1 MNKLGLIIQ
10 REYITRVKNKNFIL
24 TTLLTPLGFLLF
36 FIAVIFIFSNKS
48 DKVYKVAIK
57 DESQAE
63 IKLPQNTAR
72 INFYKSEELLSCTK
86 GKIYKE
92 RT

>member
-57 DESQAE
+57 D
-63 IKLPQNTAR
+63 
-72 INFYKSEELLSCTK
+72 
-86 GKIYKE
+86 
-92 RT
+92 